1 MLFGDTTFLP
11 ATFWAKV
18 RCDADSHWR
27 WTGMLDKDGY
37 GHSFSCQPLGKQ
49 RVHRLMYMAAT
60 STMLPQGKLAILWQV
75 DHICKVRNCVN
86 PEHLQLL
93 SQRDHYEK
101 DVLAAILRKAR
112 FCRKGHER
120 DVHGTNAKGVC
131 NQCAKDRRAM
141 KKFREHIFKDTW
153 GT

>member
-1 MLFGDTTFLP
+1 M
-11 ATFWAKV
+11 ATAIASLVNHSGSNASIGSCIWPQHQQ
-18 RCDADSHWR
+18 CSH
-27 WTGMLDKDGY
+27 K
-37 GHSFSCQPLGKQ
+37 
-49 RVHRLMYMAAT
+49 
-60 STMLPQGKLAILWQV
+60 KLAILWQV